1 MSGIRPRLELLDGP
15 AVERIVA
22 EAIDV
27 LADPGV
33 RVAEPEA
40 AALLAAVGAD
50 VADGVAR
57 IPERAVREALATAPR
72 TFCLHAR
79 DGSATVRYGSGESAF
94 DPGSCGVSVLDAETG
109 EHRASTAADLVRLI
123 TVAEALPAYAAQ
135 STAVVCGDVPAEI
148 GDRYRLLLVLLGSD
162 KPVVTGAF
170 NAAGLAPMLDLL
182 AVDAGGA
189 DALRAR
195 PRAVFDVCPSPP
207 LAWTAFASRC
217 LIDLARAGVP
227 AQMVSMPL
235 AGGAAPVTLAGSVVQ
250 HAAESLA
257 GVVIHQLAA
266 AGAPI
271 VWGGAPAI
279 LDMRTGAT
287 PMGAIETAMLDAANA
302 QVGRFLGLPT
312 HGYLGA
318 TDGKAVDAQGGA
330 ESATTALVGALAGI
344 DLVSGAGMLDT
355 LRCQSAEKLVLDAV
369 SIDAA
374 RRLAAGMSI
383 SDDGS
388 IGAATI
394 RAAGFRGAF
403 LELPETRRQFRAEQY
418 LPGPVVDRGSLRAW
432 QVGGSRDAYARAHS
446 EVTRIVA
453 AAADRPLAVDE
464 AVAGELVARVSADLR
479 RLGFDALPGV
489 PGPLAATPT

>member
-1 MSGIRPRLELLDGP
+1 MSGIRPRLELLDGTV
-15 AVERIVA
+15 VERIVA
-22 EAIDV
+22 EAMDV
-27 LADPGV
+27 LVDPGV
-33 RVAEPEA
+33 RIDEPEA
-40 AALLAAVGAD
+40 VALLAAGGAD

-57 IPERAVREALATAPR
+57 IPERVVRAALATAPGSFDLR
-72 TFCLHAR
+72 TR
-79 DGSATVRYGSGESAF
+79 DGSAAVRYGSGASAF
-94 DPGSCGVSVLDAETG
+94 DPGSCGVSILDPETG
-109 EHRASTAADLVRLI
+109 EHRASKAADLVRLI

-162 KPVVTGAF
+162 KPIVTGAF
-170 NAAGLAPMLDLL
+170 NAAGLAPMLELL
-182 AVDAGGA
+182 ALDAGGP

-235 AGGAAPVTLAGSVVQ
+235 AGGAAPVSLAGSVVQ

-266 AGAPI
+266 PGAPI

-344 DLVSGAGMLDT
+344 DLVSGAGMLDS
-355 LRCQSAEKLVLDAV
+355 LRCQSAEKLVLDAEAIE
-369 SIDAA
+369 SA
-374 RRLAAGMSI
+374 RRLAAGVTI
-383 SDDGS
+383 PDDGW

-394 RAAGFRGAF
+394 RAAGFGGAF
-403 LELPETRRQFRAEQY
+403 LELAETRRRFRSEQH

-432 QVGGSRDAYARAHS
+432 QEAGSRDAFARARS
-446 EVTRIVA
+446 EVARIVA
-453 AAADRPLAVDE
+453 STADRPLAAPAD
-464 AVAGELVARVSADLR
+464 VAAELVARVASDLR
-479 RLGFDALPGV
+479 RMGFHALPGV
-489 PGPLAATPT
+489 PGLLTATPA